1 MDQVDVIVIGAG
13 AVGLAVARAM
23 ALAGR
28 EVIVLEA
35 EDAIGTQVSSRNSE
49 VIHAG
54 LYYEPGSLRARL
66 CVEGKKLLYAY
77 CKAHHVDAKACGK
90 LIVATAKD
98 ELEVLDQLMVKGA
111 TNGVDDLELIDGTA
125 AAALEPQVT
134 CLAAIVSPSSGIFDS
149 HGYMLAMQGE
159 IEGAGGA
166 IAFGSPV
173 EHIRADQGRLTLR
186 VGGEQPSD
194 ISAACVI
201 NAAGLGA
208 IPLACNIE
216 GLDPKFVPEPHYAR
230 GNYFTI
236 SGRAPFER
244 LIYPVPQNAGLGIHY
259 TRDLGGQARFGPDV
273 EWIDEIDY
281 EVNVARAESF
291 YASIRTYWPA
301 LEDGALQP
309 AYTGIRPKIQ
319 EPGGPMPDFMIQD
332 QRIHSIPG
340 LINLFGIES
349 PGLTSSLA
357 IGEYVAE
364 LASV

>member
-1 MDQVDVIVIGAG
+1 MEQVDVIVIGAG
-13 AVGLAVARAM
+13 AVGLAVARAV
-23 ALAGR
+23 ALTGR

-66 CVEGKKLLYAY
+66 CVEGKKQLYAY
-77 CKAHHVDAKACGK
+77 CQTHHVEAKACGK
-90 LIVATAKD
+90 LIVATNED
-98 ELEVLDQLMVKGA
+98 ELNVLDQLMERGK
-111 TNGVDDLELIDGTA
+111 TNGVDDLELIDGREA
-125 AAALEPQVT
+125 AVLEPQVK

-149 HGYMLAMQGE
+149 HGFMLAMQGE
-159 IEGAGGA
+159 IEAAGGA

-173 EHIRADQGRLTLR
+173 ENIRTEQGRLTLA
-186 VGGEQPSD
+186 VGGEEPSE
-194 ISAACVI
+194 IAAACVI

-208 IPLACNIE
+208 IPLARRIE
-216 GLDPKFVPEPHYAR
+216 GLDPKFVPAPHYAR

-236 SGRAPFER
+236 SGRGPFER
-244 LIYPVPQNAGLGIHY
+244 LIYPVPQPAGLGIHY

-291 YASIRTYWPA
+291 YASIRTYWPD

-332 QRIHSIPG
+332 HKIHSVPG

-349 PGLTSSLA
+349 PGLTSSVA
-357 IGEYVAE
+357 IGNYVAE
-364 LASV
+364 LSSG

>member
-1 MDQVDVIVIGAG
+1 MDHVDVIVIGAG
-13 AVGLAVARAM
+13 AVGLAVARSL
-23 ALAGR
+23 ALRHR

-35 EDAIGTQVSSRNSE
+35 EEAIGTQVSSRNSE

-54 LYYEPGSLRARL
+54 LYYEEGSLRARF
-66 CVEGKKLLYAY
+66 CVEGKKQLYAY
-77 CKAHHVDAKACGK
+77 CQSHHVEVNACGK
-90 LIVATAKD
+90 LIVATSRE
-98 ELEVLDQLMVKGA
+98 ELEVLDQLMEKGRI
-111 TNGVDDLELIDGTA
+111 NGVDDLVLIDGSEA
-125 AAALEPQVT
+125 NALEPELE

-149 HGYMLAMQGE
+149 HGYMLALQGE

-166 IAFGSPV
+166 IAFHSPV
-173 EHIRADQGRLTLR
+173 RQITPDANGLILS
-186 VGGEQPSD
+186 VGGSQPID
-194 ISAACVI
+194 ISANCVI

-208 IPLACNIE
+208 IGLAKKTV
-216 GLDPKFVPEPHYAR
+216 GLGAKFIPVPHYAR

-281 EVNVARAESF
+281 EVNVSRAETF
-291 YASIRTYWPA
+291 YESIRTYWPA

-319 EPGGPMPDFMIQD
+319 EPGGPMPDFLIQD
-332 QRIHSIPG
+332 PKVHSIPG

-364 LASV
+364 LALS